1 MIDTS
6 LQRKEFVSGLVG
18 LISLAIDRG
27 RLDDAEALLT
37 CVRTLRPKMAELD
50 TFEAWIAMQRGYWED
65 AMRTLR
71 NLDTVAPEWSMAKAF
86 LAYCQWVTGE
96 AGWKDTANDVLQ
108 SSKSPEALDLVRTL
122 LNPEEGQEPPSAESL
137 PMAMPIDLSHTVY
150 MRA

>member
-1 MIDTS
+1 MIDPS

-27 RLDDAEALLT
+27 LLDDAEALLT
-37 CVRTLRPKMAELD
+37 GVRTLRPKMAELD
-50 TFEAWIAMQRGYWED
+50 TFEAWIAMQRGYWAD

-71 NLDTVAPEWSMAKAF
+71 SLDAIAPEWSTAKAF
-86 LAYCQWVTGE
+86 LAYCQYVTGD

-108 SSKSPEALDLVRTL
+108 NSQSPEALELVRSL
-122 LNPEEGQEPPSAESL
+122 LNPEEGETPSLDAVSAPTI
-137 PMAMPIDLSHTVY
+137 PMDLSHTVY